1 MMIVCSRTMSWAVGS
16 TWLTGG
22 RRNAK
27 VPPWA
32 SVTRKVRLDRPPAI
46 SSNSSGAVA
55 PTCSTIQWVTP
66 ASLIPVTIPIVAE
79 ANSEMR
85 PLLLTMPTV
94 RLTS

>member
-1 MMIVCSRTMSWAVGS
+1 
-16 TWLTGG
+16 
-22 RRNAK
+22 
-27 VPPWA
+27 
-32 SVTRKVRLDRPPAI
+32 
-46 SSNSSGAVA
+46 VA